1 MFAIFK
7 KEINS
12 FFNSLVAYLVLA
24 TFFIFMGLIGWV
36 LPDTSIFDYGFN
48 DLSVLFS
55 FAPYL
60 FLFLIPAI
68 TMRSLSEEYRTGT
81 FELNKTKPLTSWQII
96 NGKFFASWLLVGL
109 SLLPFFLYYY
119 AAYQL
124 GSPVGNIDTAGFFG
138 SLFGLFVLGG
148 VFTGIGLL
156 CSAVT
161 NNQIVAFILAALVSY
176 FFYDG
181 LLQLALLTRGT
192 LFSSLELLSF
202 QYHYDALSR
211 GVIDTRNIIYFTSW
225 LISCLL
231 FTRYIVI
238 QKTH

>member
-1 MFAIFK
+1 MYAIFK

-24 TFFIFMGLIGWV
+24 TFFVFMGLIGWV
-36 LPDTSIFDYGFN
+36 LPDTSLFDYGFN

-81 FELNKTKPLTSWQII
+81 IELIKTKPLTSWQII

-138 SLFGLFVLGG
+138 SLFGVFVLGG

-192 LFSSLELLSF
+192 LFSSLELLSLQF
-202 QYHYDALSR
+202 HYDALSR
-211 GVIDTRNIIYFTSW
+211 GVIDTRNIVYFASW
-225 LISCLL
+225 LVSCLL

-238 QKTH
+238 QKTQ